1 MAHEVTYS
9 DGRLFH
15 YDTKIMSPVLN
26 HKGYYTIS
34 FRVNGK
40 DKRFLLHRLIA
51 TAFIPNPYNKPQI
64 DHIDTNKSNNSIE
77 NLRWT
82 TQLENMNNQTTIS
95 KIKMSMR
102 NGGTRKSIKTKK
114 RRWRLD
120 KKVYQFTKKTEKW

>member
-1 MAHEVTYS
+1 
-9 DGRLFH
+9 
-15 YDTKIMSPVLN
+15 MSPVLN